1 MVRASRP
8 RLARS
13 AMPGMT
19 NALKARRTVF
29 MASMSIAAG
38 WRWRA
43 SELIVLPRE
52 LGDPV
57 AHRGGYGGRE
67 LGDPVASRGR
77 VEDDRREAEP
87 ALQRSAL
94 GVDVLD
100 AGEWHEGPADPDDP
114 PLQVYLLVPDLVPP
128 PPPSEIRHH
137 AREHRE
143 ERQRREEGRDAERQ
157 GKLHRPQRDPADGR
171 ADGQQWERSQSTRY
185 PPERSRTR
193 IQPLCG

>member
-43 SELIVLPRE
+43 SELILLPRE

-100 AGEWHEGPADPDDP
+100 AGERHERPADPDDP
-114 PLQVYLLVPDLVPP
+114 PLQVYLLVPDLVAPTPP
-128 PPPSEIRHH
+128 PETRHRASEHS
-137 AREHRE
+137 E
-143 ERQRREEGRDAERQ
+143 ERERREEGQDAEQR
-157 GKLHRPQRDPADGR
+157 GKLRRPQRDPA
-171 ADGQQWERSQSTRY
+171 GQGAGDQQRKRPESTRY
-185 PPERSRTR
+185 PPERSRPR
-193 IQPLCG
+193 VQ